1 MIMSGIVMM
10 GNPVDSAHIR
20 GKIIPGNHADI
31 GLGPTLEDHI
41 NAETD
46 PVQGGRADE
55 VILIPRNRAGEDAV
69 HIRTDMLAEAQTPP
83 RIKGLTTRLWMP

>member
-1 MIMSGIVMM
+1 M

-41 NAETD
+41 DAETV
-46 PVQGGRADE
+46 PTLEGRINE
-55 VILIPRNRAGEDAV
+55 VILIPKNRVGEDTV
-69 HIRTDMLAEAQTPP
+69 HIHTDMLTEVWTLS
-83 RIKGLTTRLWMP
+83 RIKGLTIQLWMP

>member
-41 NAETD
+41 DVETV
-46 PVQGGRADE
+46 PAQGGRADE
-55 VILIPRNRAGEDAV
+55 VILIPKNRADEDII
-69 HIRTDMLAEAQTPP
+69 HIHTDMLTKVRTLP
-83 RIKGLTTRLWMP
+83 RIKGLTT

>member
-1 MIMSGIVMM
+1 MM
-10 GNPVDSAHIR
+10 GNPAEPAVTR
-20 GKIIPGNHADI
+20 GGIIPGNHDDK

-46 PVQGGRADE
+46 LVQGGRADE
-55 VILIPRNRAGEDAV
+55 VILIPRNRASEDAV

>member
-31 GLGPTLEDHI
+31 GLGPIPEDHI
-41 NAETD
+41 DAETV
-46 PVQGGRADE
+46 PTLGGRAGK
-55 VILIPRNRAGEDAV
+55 VILIPKNRVGKDTV
-69 HIRTDMLAEAQTPP
+69 HICTGTLTEVRTLP
-83 RIKGLTTRLWMP
+83 RIKGLTTQLWMP